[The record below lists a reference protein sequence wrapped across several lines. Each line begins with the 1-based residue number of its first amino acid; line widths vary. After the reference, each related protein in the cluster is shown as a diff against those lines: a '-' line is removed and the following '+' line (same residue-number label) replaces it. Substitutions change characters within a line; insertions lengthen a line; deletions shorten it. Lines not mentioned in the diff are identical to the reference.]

1 MESLTDEQKK
11 EYVDNRPIELRTVK
25 VQKSKLKKRVR
36 YKQVDTTGGLNFT
49 CSNNNSL

>member
-25 VQKSKLKKRVR
+25 VQKSKLKQRVR
-36 YKQVDTTGGLNFT
+36 YKQIRH
-49 CSNNNSL
+49 